1 MCAMLRIDE
10 QIMNSDKV
18 ICRHI
23 DSLGNASIGEISQD
37 ILSQLR
43 HFVEHI
49 MLKIY
54 ADGNDIE
61 DSYKDDRIKK
71 AKKCVKNQD
80 TSRFIARFHDFL
92 QVSVSHRT
100 VAEENANRLMLKYYE
115 YLLRIRNFLRDNYS
129 MDVLHNLESFPIEID
144 DSYKEYYEKIAEKI
158 DLYHTPIR
166 EGFRFDRFYIQS
178 IKPFFVKGK
187 VYYEVAFI
195 PANDKA
201 SKTDRIIAFTDIE
214 LSDYYAVRFAI
225 ANNSIE
231 IFEKTMPI
239 RIIVNWEV
247 NIRPCEYANFAQIIY
262 GQSVSFLKAE
272 QINLSKYLTSTKSN
286 LVEILDLED
295 SDFCNLRTQI
305 VPNLISHFF
314 FDILDYCRWLV
325 KNHSP
330 GANILKYLLFH
341 MTNRIIKAQ
350 YENQRK
356 WDYYNGCWEHIGRN
370 SLLSNLY
377 LANKCIPFDNM
388 PFCSALR
395 KHIPSISDLFMC
407 FDASEREHELLA
419 WHIRHNTEQKGIL
432 FTPLEKVEG
441 SDSHKYKYF
450 DKVEALVERYNSKLY
465 SNDTQQA
472 RRLIIMNDYIFIE
485 SYKDDTVSI
494 IQTVKG
500 MTAEGIQNHSNAAK
514 YWIEHQD
521 HSNLSD
527 EKRDALINLFDKS
540 KVALIYGAAGTGKTT
555 LINYISTFFKERS
568 RLYLAHTNPAIN
580 NLKRKVSASSKCDFM
595 TITKFINPYAKNI
608 KRDYDILIIDECST
622 VSNKSMRK
630 VLELARYKLLIMV
643 GDIYQIEA
651 IEFGNW
657 FNAVRFFIPETS
669 VCELKEQCR
678 TNMEQLKDLWANVRK
693 MRGNNADSDVLDR
706 LQTSGY
712 SAELDASIFSPAA
725 ENEIILCLNYG
736 GLYGINNI
744 NHFMQENNKGKEIYR
759 GIQRYKVGD
768 FILFNDAADS
778 FFASNEDEV
787 PVIHNNMKARIV
799 DFVVLNEGQANE
811 SIQFDVELDKPLYEL
826 NMESHNFTIIGRN
839 KAGNSIIRF
848 EVFNNKSTDED
859 DDETSKTTV
868 PFQIAYAVSIHK
880 AQGLEYDSVKIVIS
894 DEIDEL
900 ITHSIFYTAI
910 TRAKKRLKI
919 YWSKA
924 VEQKILERIK
934 PVNNSQDISLL
945 KNEIK

>member
-10 QIMNSDKV
+10 QIMNSDRV

-54 ADGNDIE
+54 ANGNDIE
-61 DSYKDDRIKK
+61 DSQDNVRN
-71 AKKCVKNQD
+71 AVKYVKSQKN
-80 TSRFIARFHDFL
+80 FKHIARFHRFL

-100 VAEENANRLMLKYYE
+100 LAEENANRLMLKYYE
-115 YLLRIRNFLRDNYS
+115 YLLRIKNFLRDNYS

-247 NIRPCEYANFAQIIY
+247 NIRPCEFENFAKLIY
-262 GQSVSFLKAE
+262 RNAPRLSKAE
-272 QINLSKYLTSTKSN
+272 QQHLSQYLTDTGTNLSDL
-286 LVEILDLED
+286 LDV
-295 SDFCNLRTQI
+295 SDETFGDLRSRI
-305 VPNLISHFF
+305 VPNSKSMFF
-314 FDILDYCRWLV
+314 FDILDDCRKLV
-325 KNHSP
+325 KNHRP

-350 YENQRK
+350 YKKHWNE
-356 WDYYNGCWEHIGRN
+356 RN
-370 SLLSNLY
+370 REYTGNFKLSGLY
-377 LANKCIPFDNM
+377 LDYKCIPFDQM
-388 PFCSALR
+388 PFCSSIR
-395 KHIPSISDLFMC
+395 KHVPSISNLFEC
-407 FDASEREHELLA
+407 FDASERKHELLA

-450 DKVEALVERYNSKLY
+450 DDVEALVEIYNSKLY
-465 SNDTQQA
+465 GNDTQQA

-500 MTAEGIQNHSNAAK
+500 MTAQGIPNHSNYAK
-514 YWIEHQD
+514 HWIEHQD

-595 TITKFINPYAKNI
+595 TITKFINPYSKNI

-622 VSNKSMRK
+622 VNNQDMR
-630 VLELARYKLLIMV
+630 ELLNLAECKLLILV

-657 FNAVRFFIPETS
+657 FNAVRFFIPKTS
-669 VCELKEQCR
+669 VCELKTPFR
-678 TNMEQLKDLWANVRK
+678 TDSRQLLDLWSKVRE
-693 MRGNNADSDVLDR
+693 MQGNNADSDILDR
-706 LQTSGY
+706 LQAGEF
-712 SAELDASIFSPAA
+712 SAELDASIFSPTA

-768 FILFNDAADS
+768 PILFNDAADS
-778 FFASNEDEV
+778 FFSSNEDEV

-826 NMESHNFTIIGRN
+826 NMESRNFTIIGTN
-839 KAGNSIIRF
+839 QVGNSIIRF
-848 EVFNNKSTDED
+848 EVFKNKSTDED